1 MCKKYK
7 HIPPRLTTKRC
18 NMGIIRLTAQSV
30 NKSNLLHRFHHH
42 NNIKHKTIPVLFTQC
57 PSVCVFVCVSVSSQ
71 DTHFGRL
78 KKVLDKEHIANFGL
92 WWHTFCF
99 FLLSVSMIFL
109 LLLFFNLL
117 GFLVNQSNAGLTCT
131 ILEDCTALHCTDI
144 HLYVHLYVPQKNIFI
159 HLPASKKLIAPPPDK
174 DSWDHKKG
182 FPFGIGAFIH
192 ISWESLCLLY
202 VMFFLVYV

>member
-92 WWHTFCF
+92 WWHTFFPWF
-99 FLLSVSMIFL
+99 FSSSVFQFVGVFGEPVYCRTDL
-109 LLLFFNLL
+109 HYT
-117 GFLVNQSNAGLTCT
+117 GGLHC
-131 ILEDCTALHCTDI
+131 IALHWHTSVCTS
-144 HLYVHLYVPQKNIFI
+144 VCPPNKFT
-159 HLPASKKLIAPPPDK
+159 HLPPSKKIIDPPPHK
-174 DSWDHKKG
+174 NFWDHKKG

-202 VMFFLVYV
+202 VIFS